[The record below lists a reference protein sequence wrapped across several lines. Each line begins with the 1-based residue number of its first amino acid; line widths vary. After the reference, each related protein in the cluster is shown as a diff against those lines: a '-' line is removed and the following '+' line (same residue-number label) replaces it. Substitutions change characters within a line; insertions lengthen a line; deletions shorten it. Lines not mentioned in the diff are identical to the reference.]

1 MIMKKGMKFLVVAL
15 ALVLVAST
23 VLAFVGPGKWV
34 PIKKGQ
40 TTSVQLGNA
49 GVAYTNS
56 FYAGTVNL
64 YRMSDAGLH
73 PPKHFSITQPLL
85 RIKFYDKEW
94 NKITNVTGAVY
105 VYFILGR
112 EEQAALRANRLQ
124 IAFYDE
130 WDGEWVLCS
139 TQALDGYTRASCRI
153 KQYGTY
159 ALMFRDP

>member
-1 MIMKKGMKFLVVAL
+1 MIMKKGMKIFVVAL

-40 TTSVQLGNA
+40 TVSVQLGQA
-49 GVAYTNS
+49 GVSFTNS

-73 PPKHFSITQPLL
+73 PPKHFTITQPLL
-85 RIKFYDKEW
+85 RVKFYDKDW

-105 VYFILGR
+105 VYFNLGR
-112 EEQAALRANRLQ
+112 GEQAALRANRLQ
-124 IAFYDE
+124 IAFYDD
-130 WDGEWVLCS
+130 WNGEWVLCS

-153 KQYGTY
+153 KQFGTY